1 VIRLLLK
8 TGILIFDVFII
19 ILSVSLIKT
28 AVGWYSLLL
37 LGLYLFPSLRMLR
50 LIPGFDEREKTI
62 DSLSSNMALGISF
75 VLAIFYIGMSY
86 TLTIDAAISFIL
98 IPFVA
103 KAVFFS
109 GFTLERRQ
117 LVSIIGRS
125 VGLIF
130 VGFAL
135 FSHGFSTV
143 ALIEMLPG
151 IVIIICTELSPRYR
165 WFGLS
170 YLFLIGI
177 ATWVYLPNF
186 GRITSVLVYS
196 LFVIPFSVLLVRS
209 LRCLFTHCSSFRLVF
224 FW

>member
-1 VIRLLLK
+1 MVLK

-19 ILSVSLIKT
+19 ILSVSLIRT
-28 AVGWYSLLL
+28 AGGWYSLLL

-50 LIPGFDEREKTI
+50 LIPGFDEREMAI
-62 DSLSSNMALGISF
+62 DNLSSNMALGISF

-103 KAVFFS
+103 KAIFFS
-109 GFTLERRQ
+109 GFTLERKQ

-135 FSHGFSTV
+135 FSRGFSTV
-143 ALIEMLPG
+143 GLIEMLPG

-196 LFVIPFSVLLVRS
+196 LFVIPFGFLLVRS
-209 LRCLFTHCSSFRLVF
+209 LMNTLNYEL
-224 FW
+224 

>member
-1 VIRLLLK
+1 VLLK

-19 ILSVSLIKT
+19 ILSVSLIRT
-28 AVGWYSLLL
+28 AGGWYSLLL

-50 LIPGFDEREKTI
+50 LIPGFDEREKAI
-62 DSLSSNMALGISF
+62 DSFSSNMALGISF

-103 KAVFFS
+103 KAIFFS
-109 GFTLERRQ
+109 GFTLERKQ

-135 FSHGFSTV
+135 FSRGFSTV
-143 ALIEMLPG
+143 GLIEMLPG

-196 LFVIPFSVLLVRS
+196 LFVIPFSFLLVRS
-209 LRCLFTHCSSFRLVF
+209 LMNTLNYEL
-224 FW
+224 

>member
-1 VIRLLLK
+1 MLLK

>member
-1 VIRLLLK
+1 MLLK

-19 ILSVSLIKT
+19 ILSVSLIRT
-28 AVGWYSLLL
+28 AGGWYSLLL

-50 LIPGFDEREKTI
+50 LIPGFDEREMAI
-62 DSLSSNMALGISF
+62 DNLSSNMALGISF

-86 TLTIDAAISFIL
+86 TLTIDGAISFIL

-103 KAVFFS
+103 KAIFFS
-109 GFTLERRQ
+109 GFTLERKQ

-135 FSHGFSTV
+135 FSRGFSTV
-143 ALIEMLPG
+143 GLIEMLPG

-196 LFVIPFSVLLVRS
+196 LFVIPFSFLLVRS
-209 LRCLFTHCSSFRLVF
+209 LMNTLNYEL
-224 FW
+224 

>member
-1 VIRLLLK
+1 MLLK

-209 LRCLFTHCSSFRLVF
+209 LRCLFTHCSSFRSVF

>member
-1 VIRLLLK
+1 MNWKKVIRLVLK
-8 TGILIFDVFII
+8 TVILIFDVFVI
-19 ILSVSLIKT
+19 ILSISLIRT
-28 AVGWYSLLL
+28 AGSWYSLLL
-37 LGLYLFPSLRMLR
+37 LGLFLFPSLRMLR
-50 LIPGFDEREKTI
+50 LIPGFDEREKAI
-62 DSLSSNMALGISF
+62 DNLSSNIALGISF
-75 VLAIFYIGMSY
+75 VLAIFYIGMRY
-86 TLTIDAAISFIL
+86 TLTIDGAISFIL

-117 LVSIIGRS
+117 SVSIIGRS

-135 FSHGFSTV
+135 LSHGFSTV
-143 ALIEMLPG
+143 GLIEMLPG
-151 IVIIICTELSPRYR
+151 IVILICTELSARYR

-186 GRITSVLVYS
+186 ERITSVLVYS
-196 LFVIPFSVLLVRS
+196 LFVIPFSFLLVRS
-209 LRCLFTHCSSFRLVF
+209 LKKT
-224 FW
+224 

>member
-1 VIRLLLK
+1 MIRLLLK

-28 AVGWYSLLL
+28 AGGWYSLLL
-37 LGLYLFPSLRMLR
+37 LGLYLFPSMRMLR
-50 LIPGFDEREKTI
+50 LIPGFDEREKAI
-62 DSLSSNMALGISF
+62 DSLSSNNMALGISF

-109 GFTLERRQ
+109 GFTLERKQ
-117 LVSIIGRS
+117 LVSIIGRL

-151 IVIIICTELSPRYR
+151 IVIVICTELSPRYR

-196 LFVIPFSVLLVRS
+196 LFVIPFSFLLVRS
-209 LRCLFTHCSSFRLVF
+209 LMNTLNYEL
-224 FW
+224 

>member
-1 VIRLLLK
+1 MLK

>member
-1 VIRLLLK
+1 MNWKKVIRLVLK
-8 TGILIFDVFII
+8 TVILIFDVFVI
-19 ILSVSLIKT
+19 ILSISLIRT
-28 AVGWYSLLL
+28 AGSWYSLLL
-37 LGLYLFPSLRMLR
+37 LGLFLFPSLRMLR
-50 LIPGFDEREKTI
+50 LIPGFDEREKAI
-62 DSLSSNMALGISF
+62 DNLSSNIALGISF
-75 VLAIFYIGMSY
+75 VLAIFYIGMRY
-86 TLTIDAAISFIL
+86 TITIDGAISFIL

-117 LVSIIGRS
+117 SVSIIGRS

-135 FSHGFSTV
+135 LSHGFSTV
-143 ALIEMLPG
+143 GLIEMLPS
-151 IVIIICTELSPRYR
+151 IVILICTELSSRYR

-186 GRITSVLVYS
+186 ERITSVLVYS
-196 LFVIPFSVLLVRS
+196 LFVIPFSFLLVRS
-209 LRCLFTHCSSFRLVF
+209 LKKT
-224 FW
+224 